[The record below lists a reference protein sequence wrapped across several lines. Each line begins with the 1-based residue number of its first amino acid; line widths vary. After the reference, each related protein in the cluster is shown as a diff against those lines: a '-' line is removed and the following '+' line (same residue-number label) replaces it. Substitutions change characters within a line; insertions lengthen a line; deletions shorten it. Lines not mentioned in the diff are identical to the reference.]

1 VRPTFRFLLASS
13 LVCAACG
20 PISKLPPLASEAVE
34 AERRNQQIEHIRDY
48 FAKRGRLHSVA
59 FRIRAANR
67 DERKN
72 RAFAEIGL
80 EAGTIESLPREYRSF
95 AHDALSAICTQA
107 TVLSVAETSPAALAG
122 IKPGDHVLTFNNEAV
137 PRSGTSGWI
146 ARFVRNNGDR
156 PIPVL
161 IRRGGVDDI
170 RMVYPVLVCSI
181 PIHLTTDPVPNA
193 FTIGDKIV
201 IHSSLLRIARSDAQL
216 ALVVGHEL
224 AHVTLGHLEK
234 QKANEFLGEASGFM
248 IDAGILLATKL
259 WTGGLFKRQLGHAG
273 RLAFSV
279 DFEREADYVGT
290 YYAARA
296 GYDLVGTEEFWR
308 TYSLELPD
316 SIRAGITHPV
326 TPVRFV
332 QLQKVVAEIA
342 DKRRR
347 NVQLIPELKVADADT
362 VPMTP
367 AEDTR

>member
-1 VRPTFRFLLASS
+1 
-13 LVCAACG
+13 
-20 PISKLPPLASEAVE
+20 LPPLASEAVE

-67 DERKN
+67 DECKN

-95 AHDALSAICTQA
+95 AHDALSAIWTQA

-156 PIPVL
+156 PIRVL

-193 FTIGDKIV
+193 FTTGDKIV

-234 QKANEFLGEASGFM
+234 RAVNELLGQASGM
-248 IDAGILLATKL
+248 NDQVLLGATV
-259 WTGGLFKRQLGHAG
+259 WTGGLFTRELGRAG

-279 DFEREADYVGT
+279 DFEREADYVDA

-296 GYDLVGTEEFWR
+296 GYDLAGAEEFWR
-308 TYSLELPD
+308 TYSLEMPD

-342 DKRRR
+342 EKRRR
-347 NVQLIPELKVADADT
+347 NVQLIPELKVADANT
-362 VPMTP
+362 VPRIP

>member
-1 VRPTFRFLLASS
+1 LRSLRTDFEIASIGIRGS
-13 LVCAACG
+13 RSRAAQ
-20 PISKLPPLASEAVE
+20 PAN
-34 AERRNQQIEHIRDY
+34 RHIRDY

-67 DERKN
+67 DECKN

-95 AHDALSAICTQA
+95 AHDALSAIWTQA

-156 PIPVL
+156 PIRVL

-193 FTIGDKIV
+193 FTTGDKIV

-234 QKANEFLGEASGFM
+234 RAVNELLGQASGM
-248 IDAGILLATKL
+248 IIDQVLLDATV
-259 WTGGLFKRQLGHAG
+259 WTGGLFARELGRAG
-273 RLAFSV
+273 RLAFIV
-279 DFEREADYVGT
+279 DFEREADYVGA

-296 GYDLVGTEEFWR
+296 GYDLAGAEEFWR
-308 TYSLELPD
+308 TYSLEMPD

-332 QLQKVVAEIA
+332 QLQKVVA
-342 DKRRR
+342 
-347 NVQLIPELKVADADT
+347 
-362 VPMTP
+362 
-367 AEDTR
+367 

>member
-1 VRPTFRFLLASS
+1 MRPTFRFLLASS

-67 DERKN
+67 DECKN
-72 RAFAEIGL
+72 RAVEEIGL

-95 AHDALSAICTQA
+95 AHEALSVNWTQA
-107 TVLSVAETSPAALAG
+107 TVLSVAETSPAAIAG

-137 PRSGTSGWI
+137 PRSGTRGWI

-156 PIPVL
+156 PIRVL

-181 PIHLTTDPVPNA
+181 PIHLTTDPVPMA
-193 FTIGDKIV
+193 FTTGDKIV

-224 AHVTLGHLEK
+224 AHVNLGHLEK
-234 QKANEFLGEASGFM
+234 RAANELLGQASGM
-248 IDAGILLATKL
+248 IIDQVLLGATV
-259 WTGGLFKRQLGHAG
+259 WTGGLFAKELGRAG

-279 DFEREADYVGT
+279 DFEREADYVGA

-296 GYDLVGTEEFWR
+296 GYDLVGAEEFWR
-308 TYSLELPD
+308 TYSLEIPD

-332 QLQKVVAEIA
+332 QLHQVVAEIA

-362 VPMTP
+362 VPLTP
-367 AEDTR
+367 AENAR

>member
-1 VRPTFRFLLASS
+1 
-13 LVCAACG
+13 
-20 PISKLPPLASEAVE
+20 
-34 AERRNQQIEHIRDY
+34 
-48 FAKRGRLHSVA
+48 
-59 FRIRAANR
+59 
-67 DERKN
+67 
-72 RAFAEIGL
+72 
-80 EAGTIESLPREYRSF
+80 
-95 AHDALSAICTQA
+95 
-107 TVLSVAETSPAALAG
+107 
-122 IKPGDHVLTFNNEAV
+122 V

-156 PIPVL
+156 PIRVL

-181 PIHLTTDPVPNA
+181 PIHLTTDPVPLA
-193 FTIGDKIV
+193 FTTGDKIV

-224 AHVTLGHLEK
+224 AHVNLGHLEK
-234 QKANEFLGEASGFM
+234 RAANELLAQASGM
-248 IDAGILLATKL
+248 IIDQVLLGATV
-259 WTGGLFKRQLGHAG
+259 WTGGLFTRELGRAG

-279 DFEREADYVGT
+279 DFEREADYVGA

-296 GYDLVGTEEFWR
+296 GYDLVGAEEFWR

-316 SIRAGITHPV
+316 SIRTGITHPV